1 MNLHIPNSYKI
12 QDEYEIRSRVTF
24 YYTSGMLGHSRTIE
38 SYIHEWVAHNVLY
51 NLGLFRSHTKDVDLN
66 DDEPK
71 WRLWIYD
78 IIYVLNGKQKL

>member
-1 MNLHIPNSYKI
+1 MNLHISDSYKI

-24 YYTSGMLGHSRTIE
+24 YYTSGMLGHSRIIE

-51 NLGLFRSHTKDVDLN
+51 NLGLFRSHTRDVDLN

-78 IIYVLNGKQKL
+78 VIYYVWHR